1 MSLLCVGARNI
12 KENVTFSEVKI
23 LDNGQPRKINVSTLT
38 RGFDTYYHLKGI
50 CTAFD
55 ISFAYVPAKK
65 RVLMNKGV
73 NSMRLT
79 VGGEPKLK
87 EFFVYYDKKYYL
99 SAGGLNHVFAGLMKG
114 TVATDKKSKMLMI
127 NYTAAL
133 KPKKAIKIKPGFEIK
148 NNNIRTIALL
158 KGEKFKVERIILD
171 PGHGGKDPGAVGKNR
186 LQEKEVTLDIALK
199 TAELIRTKLRKEVI
213 LTRTTDE
220 YVSLQERTAIADKHN
235 GDLFVSIHINAN
247 IDREAEGTEVYI
259 YDVAASDKKSGRI
272 ALRENFEF
280 PGTGGIKSILGELG
294 STSNDNLSIMLA
306 GNILD
311 NIVNYVDVESRN
323 KNMILRAPFYVLAH
337 SAMPAVLLEIA
348 FITNKDEEK
357 KLREGDFRN
366 SVAKAICFG
375 LEDFIGATENPEKE
389 ELAPAADVQTKEHKK
404 EGAKEE

>member
-87 EFFVYYDKKYYL
+87 EFSVYYDKKYYL

-158 KGEKFKVERIILD
+158 KGEKFKVKRIILD

-259 YDVAASDKKSGRI
+259 YDVAASDKKSGLI

-337 SAMPAVLLEIA
+337 SSVPAVLLEIA

-389 ELAPAADVQTKEHKK
+389 ELAPAADIQTKEHKK
-404 EGAKEE
+404 EGAEEE